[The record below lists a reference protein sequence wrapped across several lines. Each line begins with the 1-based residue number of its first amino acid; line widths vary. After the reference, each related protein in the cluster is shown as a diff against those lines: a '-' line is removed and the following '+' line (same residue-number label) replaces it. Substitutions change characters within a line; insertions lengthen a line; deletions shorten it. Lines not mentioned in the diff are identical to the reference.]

1 MLSELNDMTF
11 EEEQDSGKQLY
22 KMIYPRHNEDSLIN
36 QIVEDNKVDHSF
48 STYTLAETSYS

>member
-1 MLSELNDMTF
+1 MLSELNDMTI

-22 KMIYPRHNEDSLIN
+22 KMIYSRHNEDSLIN

>member
-1 MLSELNDMTF
+1 MTI

-22 KMIYPRHNEDSLIN
+22 KMIYSRHNEDSLIN